1 MINLNNVIENDIE
14 YEIYKSKINEIE
26 KYLKTFGKTGF
37 WDIIK
42 NVGGSERRMLRLI
55 NEMEKEGI
63 ISFDK
68 KSSSFYLTGD
78 DKKKHDSYKCHKCN
92 GSCIEIDKFSRLDN
106 ILDEIW
112 ENKPLPTLLFDQRPV
127 TRNTSLKRVAYLLTK
142 NDVYNKNIVFLGDD
156 DLTSIC
162 LGLINKDCNITVLDA
177 DKRLINYINKV
188 AKEKKLKI
196 KAYEYNVMD
205 EVPKEFL
212 KKFDTLMTDP
222 TPEKIPFTIFTN
234 SAIDLTKDD
243 GIIYTSIYS
252 TAMSKNLDLQKT
264 ITDMNL
270 YITEMIPCFTH
281 YQYIYKL
288 YRDSD
293 IDLINK
299 YNIKFDDDSICFT
312 ETLFRLE
319 KTGKTKKIIIKY
331 SGKDLMGKATKRAVS
346 NPEEEVAK
354 EDDYINELR
363 ELIINNKDLKK
374 VSGK

>member
-1 MINLNNVIENDIE
+1 M
-14 YEIYKSKINEIE
+14 
-26 KYLKTFGKTGF
+26 
-37 WDIIK
+37 
-42 NVGGSERRMLRLI
+42 
-55 NEMEKEGI
+55 
-63 ISFDK
+63 
-68 KSSSFYLTGD
+68 
-78 DKKKHDSYKCHKCN
+78 
-92 GSCIEIDKFSRLDN
+92 
-106 ILDEIW
+106 
-112 ENKPLPTLLFDQRPV
+112 
-127 TRNTSLKRVAYLLTK
+127 
-142 NDVYNKNIVFLGDD
+142 
-156 DLTSIC
+156 
-162 LGLINKDCNITVLDA
+162 INKDCNITVLDA

-188 AKEKKLKI
+188 AKEKELKI